1 MGFKSSLSWTAC
13 FSVKFNELDG
23 APDTQKG
30 VAIQGYGFERTT
42 MKKPAPALAGAGV
55 SDQVSF
61 VNQS

>member
-30 VAIQGYGFERTT
+30 VSAQGSGRLRAAK
-42 MKKPAPALAGAGV
+42 KKPAPALAGAGV